1 MPLKIAGV
9 SGSMNSLSNVVGEDA
24 RMNARRGMTAAW
36 LPVLLIVALAFPAS
50 TQTGPE
56 PRPLKPAPEN
66 KCPVCGM
73 FVAEHMDFLA
83 EIIFKDGAC
92 AFFDGAKDMFRF
104 YFDMAA
110 YVPSRSVADIAAI
123 YVTDYYSLTLV
134 DGRQAFYVVGSDVVG
149 PMGRELIPLAAE
161 REASTFLKDH
171 KGRSVLRFSDITAET
186 VRDIDQR
193 P

>member
-104 YFDMAA
+104 YFDMAT

-161 REASTFLKDH
+161 QEASVFLKDH

>member
-1 MPLKIAGV
+1 MSPRPDRPIALIL
-9 SGSMNSLSNVVGEDA
+9 GS
-24 RMNARRGMTAAW
+24 
-36 LPVLLIVALAFPAS
+36 VALALILSAFPQSVSA
-50 TQTGPE
+50 PL
-56 PRPLKPAPEN
+56 PLKPAAEN

-73 FVAEHMDFLA
+73 FVAEHLDFLA

-123 YVTDYYSLTLV
+123 YVTDYYGLTLI
-134 DGRQAFYVVGSDVVG
+134 DGRSAFYVIGSDVIG
-149 PMGRELIPLAAE
+149 PMGRELIPLATE